1 MRCEEIM
8 KRQIQT
14 SGEDETVQR
23 AAEKM
28 ASANIGFLPICDGG
42 GKVLGILTDRDITVR
57 AVAKSMPGDT
67 RVGQVM
73 TRAVVSCRPTD
84 DLSVAEQ
91 RMIQHRVSRIVVE
104 DDRGILN
111 GIISLSDI
119 AEREPGRRAAIVL
132 REVAAR
138 EAPRSQRS

>member
-14 SGEDETVQR
+14 SGEDETLQR

-28 ASANIGFLPICDGG
+28 ASANIGFLPVCDDSR
-42 GKVLGILTDRDITVR
+42 KVLGIITDRDITIR
-57 AVAKSMPGDT
+57 AVAKNMSGDT
-67 RVGQVM
+67 RVGEVM
-73 TRAVVSCRPTD
+73 TRAVVSCQAGD
-84 DLSVAEQ
+84 DLAVAEQ
-91 RMIQHRVSRIVVE
+91 RMIQHRVSRVVIE
-104 DDRGILN
+104 DERGILN

-138 EAPRSQRS
+138 EAPRT

>member
-8 KRQIQT
+8 KREVQV
-14 SGEDETVQR
+14 SEEEETLQR

-28 ASANIGFLPICDGG
+28 ALANIGFLPVCDGAR
-42 GKVLGILTDRDITVR
+42 KVLGIITDRDITIR
-57 AVAKSMPGDT
+57 AVAKSKSADGT
-67 RVGQVM
+67 TVGEVM
-73 TRAVVSCRPTD
+73 TRAVVACKAGD
-84 DLSVAEQ
+84 DLAVAEQ

-104 DDRGILN
+104 DDRGVLN

-138 EAPRSQRS
+138 EAPRS

>member
-14 SGEDETVQR
+14 SLEDETVQR

-28 ASANIGFLPICDGG
+28 SSANIGFLPVCDAG

-57 AVAKSMPGDT
+57 AVAKSLPADT
-67 RVGQVM
+67 RVSQVM
-73 TRAVVSCRPTD
+73 TRAVVSCRPGD

-91 RMIQHRVSRIVVE
+91 RMIQHRVSRVVVE
-104 DDRGILN
+104 DERGVLN
-111 GIISLSDI
+111 GVISLSDI

-138 EAPRSQRS
+138 EAPRT

>member
-8 KRQIQT
+8 KRQVLR
-14 SGEDETVQR
+14 SVEGESLQR

-28 ASANIGFLPICDGG
+28 ATANVGFLPVCDDSGR
-42 GKVLGILTDRDITVR
+42 VLGIITDRDITVR
-57 AVAKSMPGDT
+57 AVARNRPADGTM
-67 RVGQVM
+67 VGEVM
-73 TRAVVSCRPTD
+73 TRAVVSCQPAD
-84 DLSVAEQ
+84 DLAVAEQ
-91 RMIQHRVSRIVVE
+91 RMIQHRVSRIVVQ
-104 DDRGILN
+104 DDGGLLC

-138 EAPRSQRS
+138 EAPRG

>member
-8 KRQIQT
+8 KRQVLR
-14 SGEDETVQR
+14 SVEGESLQR

-28 ASANIGFLPICDGG
+28 ATANVGFLPVCDDSGR
-42 GKVLGILTDRDITVR
+42 VLGIITDRDITVR
-57 AVAKSMPGDT
+57 AVARSRPADGT
-67 RVGQVM
+67 VVGEVM
-73 TRAVVSCRPTD
+73 TRAVVSCQAGD
-84 DLSVAEQ
+84 DLAIAEQ
-91 RMIQHRVSRIVVE
+91 RMIQHRVSRIVVQDE
-104 DDRGILN
+104 GGLLC

-138 EAPRSQRS
+138 EAPRG

>member
-8 KRQIQT
+8 KRQVLK
-14 SGEDETVQR
+14 SSEDESLQR

-28 ASANIGFLPICDGG
+28 ATANIGFLPVCDDSGR
-42 GKVLGILTDRDITVR
+42 VLGIITDRDITVR
-57 AVAKSMPGDT
+57 AVAKSRPEGT
-67 RVGQVM
+67 PVGEVM
-73 TRAVVSCRPTD
+73 TRAVVACKADD
-84 DLSVAEQ
+84 DLAVAEQ
-91 RMIQHRVSRIVVE
+91 RMIQHRVSRIVVQDE
-104 DDRGILN
+104 AGILC

-138 EAPRSQRS
+138 EAPRT